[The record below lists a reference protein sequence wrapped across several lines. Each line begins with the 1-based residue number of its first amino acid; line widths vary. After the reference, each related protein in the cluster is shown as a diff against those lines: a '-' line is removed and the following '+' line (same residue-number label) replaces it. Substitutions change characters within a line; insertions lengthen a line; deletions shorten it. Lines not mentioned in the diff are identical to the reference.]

1 MKKIFSLAFV
11 LVAMFIGAH
20 AQITDDFESYT
31 AFTVDPTG
39 TWTYYD
45 GDGLGTYGFN
55 GVSFSNAYYTG
66 SCIVFNPTQTSP
78 DVSTNYPA
86 HSGSQY
92 LIIFN
97 GVPNSETGV
106 STTNDWIISPAL
118 SLTGTAT
125 LSFYARE
132 IVSTYGPEVMKIWYS
147 TTTNS
152 PSAFTLLQTES
163 VSATDWTLYSYAI
176 PQNATYVAINCNS
189 DDVFGL
195 MIDDISI
202 MQAPTTPTIVCGAS
216 SLDFGTVLIGQSS
229 ERTAQVTAYNLTA
242 GITATTAAPFSVSA
256 DGTTYGTTATVAQTG
271 GTLYVKYAP
280 TAVGTSSD
288 IVVLSST
295 GAGND
300 TIVLT
305 GNGLDCSNVSIPY
318 NFDFNDAGL
327 AECWTIVDA
336 NNDGSTFSIA
346 NGYASYIFNS
356 TNAADDW
363 LISPEFTLTGNEMAS
378 FDYWC
383 YSSTWPERF
392 MVFALG
398 ADTVMLVD
406 TVVVSNTSSAPA
418 TQYMSLSSLTGAYR
432 IGIHCISEEDQFR
445 LYIDNFSVT
454 GASTSMSVN
463 PASIDFG
470 IIPASNTGNATFVA
484 TILNASSDITVTTAA
499 PFSVSLDNN
508 TYATSVT
515 IPTPSSSVMTQ
526 TIYVGFTPTAGTTY
540 TGEVVLSTT
549 GAADTVALTGEG
561 IVCDVITT
569 LPYTETFDETSS
581 TRECWQIVDAN
592 NDGTT
597 ISFMAYDD
605 NNTGV
610 AAYFYDSDNNA
621 NDWLISPEIT
631 LPTGGAFLSYD
642 YAASGSTY
650 PEKYSVWTIP
660 QNGTIATAVNILATQ
675 TVASS
680 SITNNI
686 LDLSSYGN
694 QTIRIAF
701 KVESDADMN
710 YIFFDN
716 VSVSAIGEASITV
729 NPTSMSFSG
738 LVNSATSAQTANV
751 VAMGLT
757 NDVNITAT
765 APFEVSTDGNAFA
778 ATATIPQAAVVNTTI
793 YVRMNATTAGAQTG
807 TVTLTS
813 GTATAN
819 IALNGSAL
827 DCSGAQALPFTEGF
841 ESELAECWQNID
853 NDGDGNTWRSEEGT
867 ETKPAHSGN
876 YSYSSESYIN
886 NLGALTPDNWL
897 ITPALAI
904 PAEGATLAWWVAAQ
918 DPNYP
923 ADHYE
928 VKVST
933 SATMSTFTSVY
944 DETIASGDWEER
956 TVNLN
961 NYAGQTIYIAFVHN
975 NCTDNFRMK
984 IDDISVTPGVGIRDN
999 DNTVSV
1005 YPNPANN
1012 IINVNAASNINMVE
1026 VFNMMGQRVAA
1037 YDAND
1042 TNVQINTTALN
1053 NGMYMMRITTENGV
1067 SNQKLMIAR

>member
-1 MKKIFSLAFV
+1 MKKLFTLFVALLALTFSAKAQVPVFSETFDAGMPTGWTQIDANNDGYGWEHCSSPVSYFAAGADLSGSGHNSSNGFV
-11 LVAMFIGAH
+11 L
-20 AQITDDFESYT
+20 
-31 AFTVDPTG
+31 
-39 TWTYYD
+39 
-45 GDGLGTYGFN
+45 
-55 GVSFSNAYYTG
+55 
-66 SCIVFNPTQTSP
+66 
-78 DVSTNYPA
+78 
-86 HSGSQY
+86 SGSY
-92 LIIFN
+92 SN
-97 GVPNSETGV
+97 V
-106 STTNDWIISPAL
+106 SGAAITPDNWYISPAIT
-118 SLTGTAT
+118 LTSNST
-125 LSFYARE
+125 LSFWVCAQDASYPAE
-132 IVSTYGPEVMKIWYS
+132 HYGVYITTGAG
-147 TTTNS
+147 TTTTEFTQLFEETIDANGGS
-152 PSAFTLLQTES
+152 RVQGAWKQKTANLASYTGQTVRIAFRHF
-163 VSATDWTLYSYAI
+163 
-176 PQNATYVAINCNS
+176 NCNDQFVLNL
-189 DDVFGL
+189 DDVEIL
-195 MIDDISI
+195 A
-202 MQAPTTPTIVCGAS
+202 QPTDPTIVTAAHS
-216 SLDFGTVLIGQSS
+216 FNFGTVLLGQSN
-229 ERTAQVTAYNLTA
+229 EMNTQVSGYNLTT

-256 DGTTYGTTATVAQTG
+256 DGTTYGTTATIAQAG
-271 GTLYVKYAP
+271 GTLYVKYTPSA
-280 TAVGTSSD
+280 AGTDND

-295 GAGND
+295 GANND
-300 TIVLT
+300 TITLT
-305 GNGLDCSNVSIPY
+305 GNGLDCSNVTIPY
-318 NFDFNDAGL
+318 NFDFSDAGL

-336 NNDGSTFSIA
+336 NNDGKTFSIA
-346 NGYASYIFNS
+346 SGYASYVYSS
-356 TNAADDW
+356 TNVADDW
-363 LISPEFTLTGNEMAS
+363 LISPEFTMTGNEMAS

-383 YSSTWPERF
+383 SSSTWPERF
-392 MVFALG
+392 MVYALG
-398 ADTVMLVD
+398 ADTVLLVD
-406 TVVVSNTSSAPA
+406 TVTVTNTSSSPA
-418 TQYMSLSSLTGAYR
+418 TQYLFLSALTGAYR
-432 IGIHCISEEDQFR
+432 IGIHCVSEEDQFR
-445 LYIDNFSVT
+445 LYIDNFSIT
-454 GASTSMSVN
+454 SASTSLSVN

-470 IIPASNTGNATFVA
+470 VIPASNTANATFAA

-499 PFSVSLDNN
+499 PFSVSLDGT
-508 TYATSVT
+508 TYAASVT
-515 IPTPSSSVMTQ
+515 IPTPSSSVHTQ

-650 PEKYSVWTIP
+650 PEKYSVWAIP

-694 QTIRIAF
+694 QTIRVAF

-716 VSVSAIGEASITV
+716 VSVNAAGEASITV

-751 VAMGLT
+751 VATGLT

-765 APFEVSTDGNAFA
+765 APFEVSADGNAFA

-841 ESELAECWQNID
+841 ESDLAECWQNID
-853 NDGDGNTWRSEEGT
+853 NDGDGNSWRSEEAT
-867 ETKPAHSGN
+867 DEKPAHSGN
-876 YSYSSESYIN
+876 FSYTSESYIN
-886 NLGALTPDNWL
+886 YVGALTPDNWL

-933 SATMSTFTSVY
+933 SATMNTFTTVHE
-944 DETIASGDWEER
+944 ETIASGDWEER

-1012 IINVNAASNINMVE
+1012 VINVNASSNINTIE
-1026 VFNMMGQRVAA
+1026 VFNMMGQKVAA
-1037 YDAND
+1037 FDAN
-1042 TNVQINTTALN
+1042 NTTANINVSTLA
-1053 NGMYMMRITTENGV
+1053 NGIYTMRITTENGV
-1067 SNQKLMIAR
+1067 SNQKFTVAR

>member
-1 MKKIFSLAFV
+1 MKKLFTLFVAFLALTFSAKAQVPVFSETFDAGMPTSWTQIDANNDGYGWEHSSSPVSYFAAGVDLSGSGHNSSTGFV
-11 LVAMFIGAH
+11 LSG
-20 AQITDDFESYT
+20 SY
-31 AFTVDPTG
+31 
-39 TWTYYD
+39 
-45 GDGLGTYGFN
+45 
-55 GVSFSNAYYTG
+55 SNA
-66 SCIVFNPTQTSP
+66 TSTAITP
-78 DVSTNYPA
+78 DNWLITPA
-86 HSGSQY
+86 ITLSS
-92 LIIFN
+92 
-97 GVPNSETGV
+97 NS
-106 STTNDWIISPAL
+106 
-118 SLTGTAT
+118 T
-125 LSFYARE
+125 LSFYVCAQDASYAAE
-132 IVSTYGPEVMKIWYS
+132 HYGVYITTGAG
-147 TTTNS
+147 TTTTEFTQLFEETIDANGGS
-152 PSAFTLLQTES
+152 RVQGAWKQKTANLASYTGQTVRIAFRHF
-163 VSATDWTLYSYAI
+163 
-176 PQNATYVAINCNS
+176 NCNDQFILNL
-189 DDVFGL
+189 DDVEIL
-195 MIDDISI
+195 A
-202 MQAPTTPTIVCGAS
+202 QPTDPTIVTAAHS
-216 SLDFGTVLIGQSS
+216 FNFGTVLLGQSN
-229 ERTAQVTAYNLTA
+229 EMNTQVSGYNLTT

-256 DGTTYGTTATVAQTG
+256 DGTTYGTTATIAQAG
-271 GTLYVKYAP
+271 GTLYVKYTPSA
-280 TAVGTSSD
+280 AVTDND

-295 GAGND
+295 GANND
-300 TIVLT
+300 TITLT
-305 GNGLDCSNVSIPY
+305 GNGLDCSNVTIPY
-318 NFDFNDAGL
+318 NFDFSDAGL

-336 NNDGSTFSIA
+336 NNDGKTFSIA
-346 NGYASYIFNS
+346 SGYASYVYSS
-356 TNAADDW
+356 TNVADDW

-383 YSSTWPERF
+383 SSSTWPERF
-392 MVFALG
+392 MVYALG
-398 ADTVMLVD
+398 ADTVLLVD
-406 TVVVSNTSSAPA
+406 TVTVSNTSSAPA
-418 TQYMSLSSLTGAYR
+418 TQYLTLSSLTGAYK
-432 IGIHCISEEDQFR
+432 IGIHCVSEEDQYR
-445 LYIDNFSVT
+445 LYIDNFSIT
-454 GASTSMSVN
+454 SASTSLSVN

-470 IIPASNTGNATFVA
+470 VIPASNTANATFAA

-499 PFSVSLDNN
+499 PFSVSLDGN
-508 TYATSVT
+508 TYAASVT
-515 IPTPSSSVMTQ
+515 IPTPSASVMTQ
-526 TIYVGFTPTAGTTY
+526 TIYVAFTPTAGTTY

-581 TRECWQIVDAN
+581 SRECWQIVDAN

-610 AAYFYDSDNNA
+610 AVYFYDSDNNA

-631 LPTGGAFLSYD
+631 LPAGGAFLSYD

-650 PEKYSVWTIP
+650 PEKYSVWAIP
-660 QNGTIATAVNILATQ
+660 QNGTIATAVSILATQ
-675 TVASS
+675 TVATS

-686 LDLSSYGN
+686 LDLSSYGG

-716 VSVSAIGEASITV
+716 VSVSAAGEASITV

-813 GTATAN
+813 GTASAT

-827 DCSGAQALPFTEGF
+827 DCSGAQTLPFTEGF
-841 ESELAECWQNID
+841 ESDLAECWQNID
-853 NDGDGNTWRSEEGT
+853 NDGDGNSWRSEEGT
-867 ETKPAHSGN
+867 DEKPAHSGN
-876 YSYSSESYIN
+876 YSYTSESYIN
-886 NLGALTPDNWL
+886 YVGALTPDNWL

-904 PAEGATLAWWVAAQ
+904 PAQGATLRWWVAAQ

-933 SATMSTFTSVY
+933 SATMSTFTTVH
-944 DETIASGDWEER
+944 DETIASGNWEER
-956 TVNLN
+956 TVNLD
-961 NYAGQTIYIAFVHN
+961 NYASQTIYIAFVHN
-975 NCTDNFRMK
+975 NCTDMFRMK
-984 IDDISVTPGVGIRDN
+984 IDDISVTPGTGINDN
-999 DNTVSV
+999 DNNVSI

-1012 IINVNAASNINMVE
+1012 VINVNASSNINTIE

-1037 YDAND
+1037 FDAN
-1042 TNVQINTTALN
+1042 NTTANINVSALA
-1053 NGMYMMRITTENGV
+1053 NGIYTMRITTENGV
-1067 SNQKLMIAR
+1067 SNQKFTVAR

>member
-1 MKKIFSLAFV
+1 MKKIFTLFIAFF
-11 LVAMFIGAH
+11 AMIICAK
-20 AQITDDFESYT
+20 AQVSIFSENFDS
-31 AFTVDPTG
+31 G
-39 TWTYYD
+39 TPNGWIILDSD
-45 GDGLGTYGFN
+45 GDTYSWENSTTTTSYFVAGTDISG
-55 GVSFSNAYYTG
+55 TG
-66 SCIVFNPTQTSP
+66 HNQ
-78 DVSTNYPA
+78 STG
-86 HSGSQY
+86 HMLSGSY
-92 LIIFN
+92 SNVYGALTPDNWLITPAITLSSASILTFWLCAQDATYPN
-97 GVPNSETGV
+97 EHYGVYV
-106 STTNDWIISPAL
+106 STTA
-118 SLTGTAT
+118 GTT
-125 LSFYARE
+125 
-132 IVSTYGPEVMKIWYS
+132 
-147 TTTNS
+147 
-152 PSAFTLLQTES
+152 PSDFTLLYEETIDANGGSRVQGAWKQKTVNLSNYTGQT
-163 VSATDWTLYSYAI
+163 VRI
-176 PQNATYVAINCNS
+176 GFRHFNCSDQFILNL
-189 DDVFGL
+189 DDVE
-195 MIDDISI
+195 ISA
-202 MQAPTTPTIVCGAS
+202 APTSPTIVAAQS
-216 SLDFGTVLIGQSS
+216 VDFGTVHLGQ
-229 ERTAQVTAYNLTA
+229 EATQQIPVTAYSLTA
-242 GITATTAAPFSVSA
+242 GITATTTAPFSISA
-256 DGTTYGTTATVAQTG
+256 DGTSYSTTATIAQTG
-271 GTLYVKYAP
+271 GTLYVKYTP
-280 TAVGTSSD
+280 TAAGNDNGSV
-288 IVVLSST
+288 ILSST
-295 GAGND
+295 GATSV
-300 TIVLT
+300 TIDLT
-305 GNGLDCSNVSIPY
+305 GNCLDCNNITLPY
-318 NFDFNDAGL
+318 FSDFSNDAQNQ
-327 AECWTIVDA
+327 CWTIVDA
-336 NNDGSTFSIA
+336 NNDGTTFSFSPSEA
-346 NGYASYIFNS
+346 YASYHWHS
-356 TNAADDW
+356 TNAANDW
-363 LISPEFTLTGNEMAS
+363 LISPAFTFTGTQSVM
-378 FDYWC
+378 FDYKTG
-383 YSSTWPERF
+383 SSWEEIYE
-392 MVFALG
+392 VFAIGTDTIRLSQP
-398 ADTVMLVD
+398 DTVLSSSYLTKVLD
-406 TVVVSNTSSAPA
+406 VSNLNGSYSIA
-418 TQYMSLSSLTGAYR
+418 
-432 IGIHCISEEDQFR
+432 IHCISEPDMFY
-445 LYIDNFSVT
+445 LYITNFTVIDASNAIVT
-454 GASTSMSVN
+454 VDETDL
-463 PASIDFG
+463 DFG
-470 IIPASNTGNATFVA
+470 VIPVNSTAVENFNINTTN
-484 TILNASSDITVTTAA
+484 LNEAIAITTAA
-499 PFSVSLDNN
+499 PFEVSLD
-508 TYATSVT
+508 
-515 IPTPSSSVMTQ
+515 
-526 TIYVGFTPTAGTTY
+526 GTTY
-540 TGEVVLSTT
+540 SASVTVPADSAFITSTPVYVRFAPTAAGSFNNVVVVATT
-549 GAADTVALTGEG
+549 NTNDTIALTGVG
-561 IVCDVITT
+561 VSCDAITT
-569 LPYTETFDETSS
+569 FPYTETFDETSS

-610 AAYFYDSDNNA
+610 AAYFYDSDNDA

-642 YAASGSTY
+642 YAASSSTY
-650 PEKYSVWTIP
+650 PEKYSVWVIP

-675 TVASS
+675 TVATSN
-680 SITNNI
+680 ITNNI
-686 LDLSSYGN
+686 LDLSTYGN
-694 QTIRIAF
+694 QTIRVAF

-751 VAMGLT
+751 VAIGLT

-765 APFEVSTDGNAFA
+765 APFEVSVDGNAFA

-975 NCTDNFRMK
+975 NCTDIFRMK
-984 IDDISVTPGVGIRDN
+984 IDDISVTPGVGINDN
-999 DNTVSV
+999 DNNVNL

-1012 IINVNAASNINMVE
+1012 VINVNAASNINTIE
-1026 VFNMMGQRVAA
+1026 VFNMMGQRVAVI
-1037 YDAND
+1037 DAND
-1042 TNVQINTTALN
+1042 TNVQINTTALS
-1053 NGMYMMRITTENGV
+1053 NGMYLMRITTENGV
-1067 SNQKLMIAR
+1067 SNQKFTVAR